1 MRKSVS
7 VAFFSL
13 MSTLLIFG
21 TVIMGGS
28 ELVLFSN
35 YFAQERY
42 DVLDEVVN
50 VAQRTASHLVQEAAL
65 PEGEELE
72 ALNTKLELI
81 GESAEVYL
89 FFTDCDGNVVLASD
103 PDDLAGDVVEASVLE
118 KSAKAKENYHIFGT
132 LDGVLTEKSYISV
145 HEMRSESGE
154 CTGYLFLCS
163 SGDRLVEFRNEFFSN
178 FFLSAC
184 LMLLVASVLTKVMM
198 HKLTDPI
205 QKVTDAA
212 QRFGGGD
219 LSVRVEGVDGE
230 GEVADLARTFNKM
243 ADNIQSNDNSR
254 GQFMGNIAHEL
265 RTPMT
270 TIKGFIDGILD
281 GTIPP
286 DMQNHYLQL
295 VSEETGRLARLI
307 QNMLDLSKLESGEY
321 QVNARM
327 FNIWETLTG
336 VALSAEQRINDGMI
350 DIDGLTMDEKVL
362 VYADPDLIHQVAYN
376 LLDNAIKFT
385 PAGGT
390 IRFGVERL
398 GPEVE
403 VSIWNSGQGISPE
416 ALPYVFQRFYKEDQ
430 SRGLHARGA
439 GLGLNICKVLVNLSG
454 GQIRVESK
462 QGEWCRFVFTLPVQ
476 PPNPGGMKRL
486 PDESGRPGAV
496 EDPASRLTSQ
506 RSDCPSKV
514 RSGCFLHCGRGEIR
528 RTLRLFREKHG
539 CGFDFFAVFM

>member
-1 MRKSVS
+1 MRKSISVTLFSMVS
-7 VAFFSL
+7 SL
-13 MSTLLIFG
+13 
-21 TVIMGGS
+21 
-28 ELVLFSN
+28 LVLGIAVMGFSEWVLFGN

-42 DVLDEVVN
+42 NALDT
-50 VAQRTASHLVQEAAL
+50 VAGVACRAASYFVQEAAL
-65 PEGEELE
+65 PEGEDLDTM
-72 ALNTKLELI
+72 NTKLEII
-81 GESAEVYL
+81 GETAEASL
-89 FFTDCDGNVVLASD
+89 FFTDCDGKVIMVSNPQKVVGMSVAADLLDKVAA
-103 PDDLAGDVVEASVLE
+103 DDEPTHLLGD
-118 KSAKAKENYHIFGT
+118 
-132 LDGVLTEKSYISV
+132 LDGVLAEKSYISV
-145 HEMRSESGE
+145 QPVRSEDGTCSG
-154 CTGYLFLCS
+154 YIFLCS
-163 SGDRLVEFRNEFFSN
+163 SGARLSDFRREFFSN

-184 LMLLVASVLTKVMM
+184 LMLLCASIFTKLIMRRFTTP
-198 HKLTDPI
+198 L

-219 LSVRVEGVDGE
+219 FSVRVEGVDGE
-230 GEVADLARTFNKM
+230 GEVADLARTFNTM
-243 ADNIQSNDNSR
+243 AENIQSNDNSR

-270 TIKGFIDGILD
+270 TIKGFVDGILD
-281 GTIPP
+281 GTITP

-350 DIDGLTMDEKVL
+350 ELEGLTMDEKVL

-385 PAGGT
+385 PPGGT
-390 IRFGVERL
+390 IRFSVEKR
-398 GPEVE
+398 GPEAE
-403 VSIWNSGQGISPE
+403 IAIWNSGQGISPE
-416 ALPYVFQRFYKEDQ
+416 ALPNVFERFYKEDR

-454 GQIRVESK
+454 GQIRVESQ

-476 PPNPGGMKRL
+476 PPNPGSMKRL
-486 PDESGRPGAV
+486 PDEAGRPSAI
-496 EDPASRLTSQ
+496 EDPASMRPVQ
-506 RSDCPSKV
+506 
-514 RSGCFLHCGRGEIR
+514 
-528 RTLRLFREKHG
+528 
-539 CGFDFFAVFM
+539 

>member
-1 MRKSVS
+1 MRKSIP

-21 TVIMGGS
+21 TVVMGGS
-28 ELVLFSN
+28 ELVLFSR

-42 DVLDEVVN
+42 DTLDEVVN
-50 VAQRTASHLVQEAAL
+50 VAQRTASYLVQEASL

-72 ALNTKLELI
+72 ALSTKLEII
-81 GESAEVYL
+81 GESAEAYL
-89 FFTDCDGNVVLASD
+89 FFTDCDGNVMLASV
-103 PDDLAGDVVEASVLE
+103 PEKLTGDTVEAEVLE
-118 KSAKAKENYHIFGT
+118 KAGKAKENYHLFDT
-132 LDGVLTEKSYISV
+132 LGGVLAEKSYISV
-145 HEMRSESGE
+145 REMRSEDGA

-163 SGDRLVEFRNEFFSN
+163 SGERLAEFRREFFSN

-184 LMLLVASVLTKVMM
+184 LMLLLASVLTKVMM
-198 HKLTDPI
+198 HKLTDPL

-286 DMQNHYLQL
+286 EMQNHYLQL

-362 VYADPDLIHQVAYN
+362 VYADPDLIHQVA
-376 LLDNAIKFT
+376 
-385 PAGGT
+385 
-390 IRFGVERL
+390 
-398 GPEVE
+398 
-403 VSIWNSGQGISPE
+403 
-416 ALPYVFQRFYKEDQ
+416 
-430 SRGLHARGA
+430 
-439 GLGLNICKVLVNLSG
+439 
-454 GQIRVESK
+454 
-462 QGEWCRFVFTLPVQ
+462 
-476 PPNPGGMKRL
+476 
-486 PDESGRPGAV
+486 
-496 EDPASRLTSQ
+496 
-506 RSDCPSKV
+506 
-514 RSGCFLHCGRGEIR
+514 
-528 RTLRLFREKHG
+528 
-539 CGFDFFAVFM
+539 

>member
-163 SGDRLVEFRNEFFSN
+163 SGDRLVEFRKEFFSN

-286 DMQNHYLQL
+286 EETKHYLGI
-295 VSEETGRLARLI
+295 VSQETGRLARLG
-307 QNMLDLSKLESGEY
+307 QNMLDITKLEAGEVPIHAQTY
-321 QVNARM
+321 DLWKTV
-327 FNIWETLTG
+327 TD
-336 VALSAEQRINDGMI
+336 VVLSDEQRIEDGKI
-350 DIDGLTMDEKVL
+350 DIQGLGGDPL
-362 VYADPDLIHQVAYN
+362 LIYADPDFVHQVVYN
-376 LLDNAIKFT
+376 IVDNAIKFT

-390 IRFGVERL
+390 ISFAAERR
-398 GPEVE
+398 GNMVE
-403 VSIWNSGQGISPE
+403 VRIENTGAGIAPE
-416 ALPYVFQRFYKEDQ
+416 ALPFVFERFYKEDR
-430 SRGLHARGA
+430 SRGMNTRGS
-439 GLGLNICKVLVNLSG
+439 GLGLHICKILVNLSG
-454 GQIRVESK
+454 GQIHAESEE
-462 QGEWCRFVFTLPVQ
+462 GNWCRFVFTLPAGQ
-476 PPNPGGMKRL
+476 
-486 PDESGRPGAV
+486 
-496 EDPASRLTSQ
+496 
-506 RSDCPSKV
+506 
-514 RSGCFLHCGRGEIR
+514 
-528 RTLRLFREKHG
+528 
-539 CGFDFFAVFM
+539 

>member
-1 MRKSVS
+1 MRKSIS
-7 VAFFSL
+7 TAFFS
-13 MSTLLIFG
+13 MVSTLMVLGI
-21 TVIMGGS
+21 VLMGCS
-28 ELVLFSN
+28 EWVLFKN
-35 YFAQERY
+35 YFAKDRY
-42 DVLDEVVN
+42 ETLDQVVG
-50 VAQRTASHLVQEAAL
+50 VTQRTAQYLVQQAEL
-65 PEGEELE
+65 PEGDELD
-72 ALNTKLELI
+72 ALSTKLEII
-81 GESAEVYL
+81 GESAEAYL
-89 FFTDCDGNVVLASD
+89 FFTDNDGRVMIASSPDKLESLTVPEEMMEKIDASD
-103 PDDLAGDVVEASVLE
+103 ADY
-118 KSAKAKENYHIFGT
+118 YHVFGT
-132 LDGVLTEKSYISV
+132 LDGVLTEKSYIAAVETIDDQSLF
-145 HEMRSESGE
+145 SGW
-154 CTGYLFLCS
+154 LFLCS
-163 SGDRLVEFRNEFFSN
+163 SGAQLTDFKQQFWSN
-178 FFLSAC
+178 FLMSAC
-184 LMLLVASVLTKVMM
+184 VMLLCASVLTRLLMRQ
-198 HKLTDPI
+198 LTDPL

-219 LSVRVEGVDGE
+219 LSVRVEGVEGD
-230 GEVADLARTFNKM
+230 GEVADLARTFNQM
-243 ADNIQSNDNSR
+243 AENIQSNDNSR

-496 EDPASRLTSQ
+496 EDPASMKPV
-506 RSDCPSKV
+506 D
-514 RSGCFLHCGRGEIR
+514 
-528 RTLRLFREKHG
+528 
-539 CGFDFFAVFM
+539 

>member
-270 TIKGFIDGILD
+270 TIKGFVDGILD
-281 GTIPP
+281 GTIPE
-286 DMQNHYLQL
+286 DKREHYLHIVSDETKRLSRL
-295 VSEETGRLARLI
+295 VRS
-307 QNMLDLSKLESGEY
+307 MLDISQLQKEGGIPEEKKMHFDLEECAG
-321 QVNARM
+321 QVLIT
-327 FNIWETLTG
+327 FEKK
-336 VALSAEQRINDGMI
+336 INDKHLNVNVDMPEHPVY
-350 DIDGLTMDEKVL
+350 TM
-362 VYADPDLIHQVAYN
+362 ANPDYITQVIYN
-376 LLDNAIKFT
+376 LIDNAVKFCPDGGNLGLRIKE
-385 PAGGT
+385 GGSKAYVSVSNDGET
-390 IRFGVERL
+390 IPPDELPLVFDRFHKL
-398 GPEVE
+398 D
-403 VSIWNSGQGISPE
+403 
-416 ALPYVFQRFYKEDQ
+416 K
-430 SRGLHARGA
+430 SRSQNRDGW
-439 GLGLNICKVLVNLSG
+439 GLGLYIVKTIVCSHGEDISVSSKDGKTEFTFTMPLVN
-454 GQIRVESK
+454 
-462 QGEWCRFVFTLPVQ
+462 
-476 PPNPGGMKRL
+476 
-486 PDESGRPGAV
+486 
-496 EDPASRLTSQ
+496 
-506 RSDCPSKV
+506 
-514 RSGCFLHCGRGEIR
+514 
-528 RTLRLFREKHG
+528 
-539 CGFDFFAVFM
+539 